1 MEGTQGEKCN
11 DHIRSLRSSMEH
23 GACASKVG
31 SLHQP
36 RWKRSGTL
44 AGWSV
49 NAAELGQV
57 TFRKRLLRV
66 TTKYH
71 NKDTCKIT
79 QAFLPLESDTIRAL
93 FFETGSDDNT
103 THQEGGNFLNRCTM
117 WQCSFS
123 ASSEAHEPH
132 EPLYT
137 SVHPLRTTTCVATGA
152 RLTGPGARR
161 IWGAFGAWSLAIKG
175 WSKNIYIYIWTSWS
189 CKKVSRKFQ
198 EQWRAD
204 LFHTNC

>member
-93 FFETGSDDNT
+93 FLRQVLMTIPHTKREGIFSIVALCGNVLSLLHPRPMNHMNPC
-103 THQEGGNFLNRCTM
+103 TH
-117 WQCSFS
+117 
-123 ASSEAHEPH
+123 
-132 EPLYT
+132 LYT
-137 SVHPLRTTTCVATGA
+137 LCAPQRVLQLGRGWQALVLGGFEGPSE
-152 RLTGPGARR
+152 PGA
-161 IWGAFGAWSLAIKG
+161 WP
-175 WSKNIYIYIWTSWS
+175 SKDGQRIYIYIWTSWS